1 VRPAVPLTAL
11 VLAATMWGLA
21 WLPLR
26 ALHGIGMAGLPLAF
40 VAFGT
45 AGACL
50 LPLLLRQRV
59 QWRGDGRWLLAI
71 ALLGGWANL
80 AYTTAMIHG
89 EIVRVMVLFYL
100 LPAWGVIGGRLFL
113 GEHIDA
119 ARSACVIAALSG
131 AALILGAQ
139 ALLTLRV
146 HWTDLL
152 AISCGL
158 AFTGNNLVF
167 RARQRAPVASK
178 SAAMLLGTAALAALP
193 LLTQAPSTIPSSA
206 PAMAGA
212 AGYGLW
218 VLLATIGMQFGVTH
232 MAAGRA
238 SILIIL
244 ELLVAVL
251 SAVLLGVDE
260 LSGREFTGVV
270 LVLLAAIVEA
280 RRAT

>member
-1 VRPAVPLTAL
+1 MRPAIPLAAL
-11 VLAATMWGLA
+11 VLASTMWGLA

-26 ALHGIGMAGLPLAF
+26 TLHDIGIAGLPLAL

-45 AGACL
+45 AGTGL
-50 LPLLLRQRV
+50 LPMLLRQRAR
-59 QWRGDGRWLLAI
+59 WRGEGRWLLLI

-89 EIVRVMVLFYL
+89 EVVRVMVLFYL
-100 LPAWGVIGGRLFL
+100 LPVWGVIGGWLFL
-113 GEHIDA
+113 GERIDS
-119 ARSACVIAALSG
+119 ARIACMITALTG
-131 AALILGAQ
+131 AALLLGAE

-178 SAAMLLGTAALAALP
+178 SAAMLLGTAALAALA
-193 LLTQAPSTIPSSA
+193 LLAQSPPTTPPAA
-206 PAMAGA
+206 PATGGA

-251 SAVLLGVDE
+251 SAVMLGEDT
-260 LSGREFTGVV
+260 LTAREAAGVL

-280 RRAT
+280 RRAA